1 MRQDLTIQ
9 KADLTQRIKAE
20 AKRLGFDLVGI
31 TTPDPPPHTDIY
43 QKWLEAERHGEMGY
57 LETDRALR
65 RRKNPLEILPEC
77 KSILV
82 AGMNYLPEG
91 LIQKAF
97 HPRVSAYAQGEDYHD
112 VIVARFQELV
122 DFIQSLVP
130 FSFPHR
136 IYTDTGPIL
145 ERELGQR
152 AGLGWIGKNTCLI
165 HPQMGSYFFLG
176 EILLALELEFDQPF
190 EKDYCGSCT
199 RCLDACPT
207 ECILP
212 DRTLDAPRCIS
223 YLTIELKN
231 SIPPALRSSIG
242 DWIFG
247 CDRCQEVCPWNN
259 RFAQPTSQAAFLPN
273 PKITHASLADFLELS
288 EESFRSHFH
297 HSPLK
302 RAKWQG
308 ILRNAAINAGN
319 NPNPNHIPLL
329 ANLLTKNPHPIVR
342 SHAAWALGQMKEEK
356 CRSILESAKDRE
368 ENPAVI
374 KEITLAIEVIG
385 EES

>member
-1 MRQDLTIQ
+1 LLKYDVDDIQTYIRTPVSLRQDLTIQ

-65 RRKNPLEILPEC
+65 CRKNPLEILPEC
-77 KSILV
+77 KSIIIV
-82 AGMNYLPEG
+82 GMNYLPEG
-91 LIQKAF
+91 LIENAF
-97 HPRVSAYAQGEDYHD
+97 LPRVSAYAQGEDYHD
-112 VIVARFQELV
+112 VIVGRLQELV

-130 FSFPHR
+130 SSFLYR

-176 EILLALELEFDQPF
+176 EILLALELDFDQPF

-199 RCLDACPT
+199 RCVDACPT

-212 DRTLDAPRCIS
+212 DRTLDARRCIS

-231 SIPPALRSSIG
+231 SIPPDLRSSIG

-247 CDRCQEVCPWNN
+247 CDRCQEVCPWNH

-273 PKITHASLADFLELS
+273 PKITRASLADFLRLS
-288 EESFRSHFH
+288 EDSFRSHFR

-302 RAKWQG
+302 RAKWQ
-308 ILRNAAINAGN
+308 
-319 NPNPNHIPLL
+319 
-329 ANLLTKNPHPIVR
+329 
-342 SHAAWALGQMKEEK
+342 
-356 CRSILESAKDRE
+356 
-368 ENPAVI
+368 
-374 KEITLAIEVIG
+374 
-385 EES
+385 